1 MIGKALQMKSKNT
14 RKIEKIKKK
23 HGFLA
28 IIAFLLT
35 CAVATM
41 MLSYFVYSLF
51 YYLLQEKL
59 TSEYEAIS
67 YMERIYEQ
75 SLADD
80 YEGDVHSVLAEDGRE
95 YIIRDASGKLLVGDE
110 NNTCSEEGEPVLI
123 DGSSDK
129 VELFVDKAY
138 PFVAVDNKGEATV
151 LLLDLI
157 NFIDGHKHD
166 SELFLLLDDS
176 DIYSDYDNVLFFR
189 SDSYLRIPVWMGMPV
204 GDGPE
209 TFIGKGFI
217 YIRMSD
223 VSIMIITT
231 LVLGLLFFIIFMLF
245 LVNMVGNIKN
255 QKRSMKLFF
264 MDLATGGHNRMWYI
278 YRGEALLKKKSSAS
292 YQYAVVSAQSVKYNT
307 FCMCHSVSEGEAVIR
322 KVSDCIAKH
331 INRKEVFAHESPEIF
346 MLLLRIRDQEEL
358 MGRLNALISDL
369 EHIDN
374 SHTFTYHLG
383 VAVLMPP
390 RDANGKILRRRYV
403 DLEQDYNNACIA
415 RNTLNG
421 KEDSGIAFFDLKLV
435 EERRWH
441 DQVEEHC
448 REALQKQEFVVY
460 YQPKYDPVSGMMKGT
475 EALIRWQSPEFGFVP
490 PGKFIPIFEHNGFIT
505 EIDHYMLEH
514 VAMDQK
520 KWLDEGIECVPI
532 SVNISRA
539 HFIEADLAEQI
550 RDTVDKT
557 GAPRNLIE
565 IELTESAFFDDKYAL
580 IKTISKLKEY
590 GFAVSMDDFGSGYS
604 SLNSL
609 KDMPLDILK
618 LDAEFF
624 RGEGQ
629 GERGKIVVSETIK
642 LARSLNM
649 RTVAEGVE
657 VKEQVDFL
665 AEQGCDM
672 IQGFYYAKP
681 MPADEYVKKL
691 TEKIADK

>member
-1 MIGKALQMKSKNT
+1 MKSTNT

-23 HGFLA
+23 HGVLA
-28 IIAFLLT
+28 IFVFLLT
-35 CAVATM
+35 SFVATM
-41 MLSYFVYSLF
+41 LLSYFVYSLVF
-51 YYLLQEKL
+51 YLLEAKL
-59 TSEYEAIS
+59 TSEYESIS

-75 SLADD
+75 SLADG
-80 YEGDVHSVLAEDGRE
+80 YEGDVWQVLDQDGRE
-95 YIIRDASGKLLVGDE
+95 YIIRDNSGKLLVGDE
-110 NNTCSEEGEPVLI
+110 DNTCSEEGNILTL
-123 DGSSDK
+123 GSIQEK
-129 VELFVDKAY
+129 VELFVDKQY
-138 PFVAVDNKGEATV
+138 PYVTLNEKGEATV
-151 LLLDLI
+151 LLTDLLKYI
-157 NFIDGHKHD
+157 RDHQED
-166 SELFLLLDDS
+166 PELFFLIDDAEVHEDVS
-176 DIYSDYDNVLFFR
+176 NVLIFV
-189 SDSYLRIPVWMGMPV
+189 SDSYLRLPVWMGMKV
-204 GDGPE
+204 SNGEE

-217 YIRMSD
+217 YIRMTD
-223 VSIMIITT
+223 VSIIMITT
-231 LVLGLLFFIIFMLF
+231 MILVILFFIIFMLF
-245 LVNMVGNIKN
+245 LVNMIGNIKN

-264 MDLATGGHNRMWYI
+264 MDLATGGHNRLWYI
-278 YRGEALLKKKSSAS
+278 YRGEAILKKKFSAS
-292 YQYAVVSAQSVKYNT
+292 YQYAVVSLLSVKYNT
-307 FCMCHSVSEGEAVIR
+307 FCMCHSVSEGETIIR
-322 KVSDCIAKH
+322 KVSDCISGH
-331 INRKEVFAHESPEIF
+331 VNRREVYAHESPECF
-346 MLLLRIRDQEEL
+346 MLLLRIKDQEEL
-358 MGRLNALISDL
+358 NSRLNSLISDL
-369 EHIDN
+369 ENIDVTH
-374 SHTFTYHLG
+374 SFTYHLG
-383 VAVLMPP
+383 VSVLLPP
-390 RDANGKILRRRYV
+390 RDANGRILRRRYI
-403 DLEQDYNNACIA
+403 DLEQDYNNAVTA

-421 KEDSGIAFFDLKLV
+421 KEDSGIAYFDLKLV
-435 EERRWH
+435 EERKWH

-448 REALQKQEFVVY
+448 REALTNQEFLVY
-460 YQPKYDPVSGMMKGT
+460 YQPKYDPVSGIMKGT
-475 EALIRWQSPEFGFVP
+475 EALIRWQSPVLGFVS

-520 KWLDEGIECVPI
+520 KWLDQGIECVPI

-539 HFIEADLAEQI
+539 HFIESDLAEQI

-565 IELTESAFFDDKYAL
+565 IELTESAFFDDKNTL

-624 RGEGQ
+624 RGEDQ

-657 VKEQVDFL
+657 IKEQVDFL

-681 MPADEYVKKL
+681 MPSEEYVVKL
-691 TEKIADK
+691 TEKKAEI